1 MNNLKKKIVALCLT
15 FSMVFSTG
23 TAVFAKEQDDNASPK
38 KVESTMNR
46 IEGRD
51 RFAVANK
58 VMEDYYQNSKKV
70 VLVSAIKFPDNISS
84 TVMSQGQIPILYTY
98 SDKLDP
104 STEKLLKSKDL
115 DEVIIIGGEK
125 SVSKDVQ
132 NHIENDLKIKVV
144 RYSGYDRYAVNAK
157 IVSEKFSSKNA
168 EKQNLV
174 VASGEV
180 FADAINATSLA
191 QKHNAPILLVSKNKI
206 SSDTKDYLQS
216 FYKGNIGKIFV
227 VGGQNTVSDK
237 VLQKIKAITNVK
249 PQRIF
254 GSNRYMTSVR
264 VANASFT
271 APTKAIFASGEVFVD
286 ALVAAPLSQKL
297 KAPILLVSK
306 SSITSDVKSYIGSNS
321 FEEMYIVGGKNT
333 VSEKV
338 KDLIL
343 DNKSDETIT
352 TDPKYP
358 GKKVIRR
365 KPLPGLENEQEFPV
379 QISDDTIVMVRGHYD
394 DEMADEILRLLNQY
408 RKENGLKALKQ
419 DNSLSP
425 VAKTRATEIV
435 HLFEHVRPRGGL
447 VTDISNINGENIYNG
462 PYTASGAMEAWKNSQ
477 GHNENMLREV
487 FTRVKIKVFVTK
499 AYYEDSDQTY
509 DRYYAVQIFGI

>member
-1 MNNLKKKIVALCLT
+1 MKKFLGVILTASMVMSSFTPVLAQEQNKNKVDRLNGSDRYETSAKISRRTFPHKIEKIVLA
-15 FSMVFSTG
+15 SG
-23 TAVFAKEQDDNASPK
+23 ENFADSLVAGSL
-38 KVESTMNR
+38 
-46 IEGRD
+46 
-51 RFAVANK
+51 ANK
-58 VMEDYYQNSKKV
+58 ENAP
-70 VLVSAIKFPDNISS
+70 VLLTQKDNLPQVIKDEINRLSP
-84 TVMSQGQIPILYTY
+84 SQ
-98 SDKLDP
+98 
-104 STEKLLKSKDL
+104 
-115 DEVIIIGGEK
+115 IIIVGGEK
-125 SVSKDVQ
+125 SVSKAVQ

-144 RYSGYDRYAVNAK
+144 RYAGYDRYAVNAK
-157 IVSEKFSSKNA
+157 IVSEKFASKNA

-191 QKHNAPILLVSKNKI
+191 QKHDAPILLVSKNKI

-227 VGGQNTVSDK
+227 VGGQNTVSEK
-237 VLQKIKAITNVK
+237 VLQEIKAITNVK

-343 DNKSDETIT
+343 DNKSDETVT

-394 DEMADEILRLLNQY
+394 DKMADEILTLLNQY
-408 RKENGLKALKQ
+408 RKENGLKELKQ
-419 DNSLSP
+419 DNSLTP

-487 FTRVKIKVFVTK
+487 FTRVKVKVFVTK

>member
-23 TAVFAKEQDDNASPK
+23 AAVFAKEQDDNASPK

-98 SDKLDP
+98 SDKLDA

-125 SVSKDVQ
+125 SVSKAVQ

-144 RYSGYDRYAVNAK
+144 RYAGYDRYAVNAK

-237 VLQKIKAITNVK
+237 VLKEIRAITNVK

-264 VANASFT
+264 VANASYT
-271 APTKAIFASGEVFVD
+271 SPTKAIFASGEVFVD

-333 VSEKV
+333 VS
-338 KDLIL
+338 
-343 DNKSDETIT
+343 
-352 TDPKYP
+352 
-358 GKKVIRR
+358 
-365 KPLPGLENEQEFPV
+365 EFPV

>member
-1 MNNLKKKIVALCLT
+1 MNNLKNKIVALCLA
-15 FSMVFSTG
+15 FSMILSTG
-23 TAVFAKEQDDNASPK
+23 TGALAKEQGDKTSST
-38 KVESTMNR
+38 KVQSTLNR

-58 VMEDYYQNSKKV
+58 VMEEYYQNSKKV
-70 VLVSAIKFPDNISS
+70 LLVSANKFPDNISS

-98 SDKLDP
+98 SDKLDA

-125 SVSKDVQ
+125 SVSNDVQ
-132 NHIENDLKIKVV
+132 KHIENDLNIKVV
-144 RYSGYDRYAVNAK
+144 RYDGYDRYAVNTK
-157 IVSEKFSSKNA
+157 IVSEKFDSKIA
-168 EKQNLV
+168 DKQNLV
-174 VASGEV
+174 IASGEV

-191 QKHNAPILLVSKNKI
+191 QKHNAPILLVSENKI
-206 SSDTKDYLQS
+206 SNYAKDYLQS
-216 FYKGNIGKIFV
+216 FQNGNIGQIFV
-227 VGGQNTVSDK
+227 VGGQKTVSDK
-237 VLQKIKAITNVK
+237 VLEEIRAITNIE
-249 PQRIF
+249 PERIF
-254 GSNRYMTSVR
+254 GTNRYMTSVR
-264 VANASFT
+264 VANASFST
-271 APTKAIFASGEVFVD
+271 PKKAIFASGEVFVD

-321 FEEMYIVGGKNT
+321 FEEMFIVGGKNT

-343 DNKSDETIT
+343 YNKSDEVLSI
-352 TDPKYP
+352 DPKYP
-358 GKKVIRR
+358 GKIIKRNR
-365 KPLPGLENEQEFPV
+365 PLPGLENEPEFPV
-379 QISDDTIVMVRGHYD
+379 QISGNTIVMVRGHYD
-394 DEMADEILRLLNQY
+394 DEMAGEIVTLLNQY

-419 DNSLSP
+419 DNSLTP
-425 VAKTRATEIV
+425 VTETRAVEIV
-435 HLFEHVRPRGGL
+435 HLFEHLRPKGGK

-462 PYTASGAMEAWKNSQ
+462 PYTASGAMEAWKNSE
-477 GHNENMLREV
+477 GHNENMLREA
-487 FTRVKIKVFVTK
+487 FTRVNVKVFVTK

>member
-1 MNNLKKKIVALCLT
+1 MSNLKKKIAALCLA
-15 FSMVFSTG
+15 FSMILSTG
-23 TAVFAKEQDDNASPK
+23 TGALAKEQDDKTS
-38 KVESTMNR
+38 STKAQSTLNR

-58 VMEDYYQNSKKV
+58 VMEDYYPNSKKV
-70 VLVSAIKFPDNISS
+70 LLVSAIKFPDNISS

-98 SDKLDP
+98 SDKLDV

-125 SVSKDVQ
+125 SVSRDVEK
-132 NHIENDLKIKVV
+132 HIENDLKIKVV
-144 RYSGYDRYAVNAK
+144 RYDGYDRYAVNTK
-157 IVSEKFSSKNA
+157 IVSEKFDSKKSD
-168 EKQNLV
+168 KQNLV
-174 VASGEV
+174 IASGEV

-191 QKHNAPILLVSKNKI
+191 QKNDAPILLVSKNKI
-206 SSDTKDYLQS
+206 SKETKDYLQS
-216 FYKGNIGKIFV
+216 FENGKIGKIFV
-227 VGGQNTVSDK
+227 VGGQKTVSDK
-237 VLQKIKAITNVK
+237 VLQDIRAITNIESE
-249 PQRIF
+249 RIF
-254 GSNRYMTSVR
+254 GTNRYMTSVR
-264 VANASFT
+264 VANVSFST
-271 APTKAIFASGEVFVD
+271 PKKAIFASGEVFVD

-306 SSITSDVKSYIGSNS
+306 LSITSDVKSYIVSNS
-321 FEEMYIVGGKNT
+321 FEEMFIVGGKNT

-343 DNKSDETIT
+343 HNKSDEVFF

-358 GKKVIRR
+358 GKIIKRTR
-365 KPLPGLENEQEFPV
+365 PLPGLENEPEFPV
-379 QISDDTIVMVRGHYD
+379 QTNGNTIVMVRGHYD
-394 DEMADEILRLLNQY
+394 NEMADEIVTLLNQY

-419 DNSLSP
+419 DNSLTP
-425 VAKTRATEIV
+425 VTKTRAVEIV
-435 HLFEHVRPRGGL
+435 HLFEHIRPKGGK

-462 PYTASGAMEAWKNSQ
+462 PYTANGAMEAWKNSE
-477 GHNENMLREV
+477 GHNENMLREA
-487 FTRVKIKVFVTK
+487 FTRINVKVFVTK

>member
-15 FSMVFSTG
+15 FSMVFSTS
-23 TAVFAKEQDDNASPK
+23 TAVFAKEQNDNEIPV
-38 KVESTMNR
+38 KVQSTMNR

-84 TVMSQGQIPILYTY
+84 TVMSQGEIPILYTY
-98 SDKLDP
+98 SDKLDA

-115 DEVIIIGGEK
+115 NEVIIIGGEK

-132 NHIENDLKIKVV
+132 NHIENDLKIKVA
-144 RYSGYDRYAVNAK
+144 RYDGYDRYVNAK

-191 QKHNAPILLVSKNKI
+191 QKYDAPILLVSKNKI
-206 SSDTKDYLQS
+206 SNHTKDYLQS
-216 FYKGNIGKIFV
+216 FQNKNIGKIFV

-237 VLQKIKAITNVK
+237 VLQEIRSITNVK

-254 GSNRYMTSVR
+254 GTNRYMTSVR

-321 FEEMYIVGGKNT
+321 FEKMFIVGGKNT

-338 KDLIL
+338 KDLIMN
-343 DNKSDETIT
+343 NKSEDTVT

-379 QISDDTIVMVRGHYD
+379 QISDDTILMVRGHYD
-394 DEMADEILRLLNQY
+394 DKMADEILTLLNQY
-408 RKENGLKALKQ
+408 RKEHGLKELKQ
-419 DNSLSP
+419 DNSLTP
-425 VAKTRATEIV
+425 IAKTRATEIV
-435 HLFEHVRPRGGL
+435 HLFEHVRPKGGL

-462 PYTASGAMEAWKNSQ
+462 PYTASGAMEAWKNSP